1 MFKLNENANVYPQL
15 MEHSRKEIEA
25 TNTFVSNLK
34 GTCVAIHTIRHGQPR
49 PYADHAYEALIVCIQ
64 PNSKTTNAPLPR
76 VIDIDAAKT
85 LARLFVH
92 PFIEK
97 TSDEKWASPQL
108 QFIRPEPNPCGL
120 DDGEY
125 HKRTACRHAGTSLSR
140 RLTLANEGS
149 MTTQITINRAPCQS
163 CPYRRDVPSG
173 IWSTETWCGKTFE
186 HAAQRLLDC
195 KYPNG
200 KVIAWRYPS
209 CVVTTTP
216 IRGSNYEH

>member
-1 MFKLNENANVYPQL
+1 MRALLLVTNRWSKPKRGPRAPSSLVVPADLKMAANSITTYPEATTMFKLNENANVYPQL

-125 HKRTACRHAGTSLSR
+125 HKKNGMSSCWHVLITSAY
-140 RLTLANEGS
+140 TG
-149 MTTQITINRAPCQS
+149 
-163 CPYRRDVPSG
+163 
-173 IWSTETWCGKTFE
+173 
-186 HAAQRLLDC
+186 
-195 KYPNG
+195 
-200 KVIAWRYPS
+200 
-209 CVVTTTP
+209 
-216 IRGSNYEH
+216 